1 MENFIN
7 ELKLKVNE
15 LNELINEFEI
25 TKLKNNVNDGID
37 FSRLT
42 DEQLE
47 EIHQNYDILDIY
59 SEDELFGAAADN
71 ACSVNDVF
79 DDCVIEDYV
88 KDNFSLSDFYTDD
101 EIIDYV
107 GGNLYFSDIFSD
119 DELIEYLTS
128 NYSVSDLA
136 DWR

>member
-1 MENFIN
+1 MENFVN

-25 TKLKNNVNDGID
+25 TKLKNNANGEVD
-37 FSRLT
+37 FSHLT

-47 EIHQNYDILDIY
+47 EIHQNYNILDIY

-71 ACSVNDVF
+71 AYSVNDVF

-101 EIIDYV
+101 EIIEYV
-107 GGNLYFSDIFSD
+107 GGNLYFNDIFSD

-128 NYSVSDLA
+128 NYSLSDLA

>member
-25 TKLKNNVNDGID
+25 TKLKNNANGEID
-37 FSRLT
+37 FSHLT

-71 ACSVNDVF
+71 ARDPEDVF
-79 DDCVIEDYV
+79 DLCIIEDYV

-107 GGNLYFSDIFSD
+107 KGNLYLDDVFSD
-119 DELIEYLTS
+119 DEMIEYLTS
-128 NYSVSDLA
+128 NYSLSDLA